1 MKLQDFHVE
10 HAHWSRAGDREA
22 LSAIRREVFV
32 REQAVPE
39 SLEWDDLDALS
50 FHLLARHENGEP
62 IGCARLTPHGKIGRV
77 AVRRPW
83 RGQGVG
89 LGLLRALVAR
99 ARSQGQVDVALDA
112 QLSAVAFYEREGF
125 VAYGDTFEDAGIV
138 HRSMRLTLVPV
149 ATPAASSV
157 GEHALPT
164 GSRSEIAASR
174 LQLLAETKHR
184 LSIYQPVLDT
194 DLYASLNEMAE
205 LRRIATSGRGAD
217 IRILLHDP
225 EAALRNSH
233 RLVALAQ
240 RLPSVLHIRTPLEEV
255 DLAYASAYLLTD
267 QGGYLFQPDARR
279 ADARASL
286 QDRAAQAPLAQHFNE
301 VWERSMP
308 ARALQPLDL

>member
-10 HAHWSRAGDREA
+10 HADWARAGDRDA
-22 LSAIRREVFV
+22 LRAIRLEVFV

-39 SLEWDDLDALS
+39 SLEWDDLDPLS
-50 FHLLARHENGEP
+50 FHLLARSENGEP
-62 IGCARLTPHGKIGRV
+62 IGCARLTPHGKISRV
-77 AVRRPW
+77 AVRQPW

-89 LGLLRALVAR
+89 VGLLRSLVAR
-99 ARSQGQVDVALDA
+99 ARNRGQAEVVLDA
-112 QLSAVAFYEREGF
+112 QVSAVTFYEREGF
-125 VAYGDTFEDAGIV
+125 VAHGDTFEDAGIL
-138 HRSMRLTLVPV
+138 HRAMRLALDGDSAP
-149 ATPAASSV
+149 ATPDRDA
-157 GEHALPT
+157 GRLPA

-174 LQLLAETKHR
+174 LQLLTEAKYR

-194 DLYASLNEMAE
+194 DLYASLEEMTE
-205 LRRIATSGRGAD
+205 LRRIATSGRGAE
-217 IRILLHDP
+217 IRLLLHDP
-225 EAALRNSH
+225 EAALRDSH

-279 ADARASL
+279 ADARAARR
-286 QDRAAQAPLAQHFNE
+286 DRASQAPLAQHFNE
-301 VWERSMP
+301 VWERSAP

>member
-10 HAHWSRAGDREA
+10 HADWARAGDREA

-32 REQAVPE
+32 RELAVPE

-50 FHLLARHENGEP
+50 FHLLARNEGGAP
-62 IGCARLTPHGKIGRV
+62 IGCARLTPQGKIGRV
-77 AVRRPW
+77 AVRPPW

-99 ARSQGQVDVALDA
+99 ARSEGRAEVTLDA
-112 QLSAVAFYEREGF
+112 QLAAVTFYEREGF
-125 VAYGDTFEDAGIV
+125 VAHGDTFEDAGIV
-138 HRSMRLTLVPV
+138 HRSMRLELGAPPPPV
-149 ATPAASSV
+149 APNPD
-157 GEHALPT
+157 GHALPA

-174 LQLLAETKHR
+174 LRLLAEAKHR
-184 LSIYQPVLDT
+184 LSIYQPTLDS
-194 DLYASLNEMAE
+194 DLYASLVEMSE
-205 LRRIATSGRGAD
+205 LRRIASSGRGAD

-267 QGGYLFQPDARR
+267 QGGYLFLPDARR
-279 ADARASL
+279 ASARASL
-286 QDRAAQAPLAQHFNE
+286 RDRAAQAPLAQHFND
-301 VWERSMP
+301 VWERSAP